1 MDVGVIKAQESLEFV
16 DREIRR
22 VGRGGVVE
30 IDQWPDR
37 AIKYFHGP
45 PGDREVLSNGRP
57 VFGIEWGLIRWRSRT

>member
-37 AIKYFHGP
+37 TIKYFHGSS
-45 PGDREVLSNGRP
+45 GDREVFSNGSP
-57 VFGIEWGLIRWRSRT
+57 VLGIEWGLVRWLGRT